1 MLILKNI
8 PVRRSCR
15 RDELA
20 RLLTSRADAVT
31 NIDLGGV
38 GGATPLHLA
47 AAGGWEKCATNLL
60 ENSAS
65 PVVKNDKGQ
74 VRLSV

>member
-1 MLILKNI
+1 MKN
-8 PVRRSCR
+8 VATCRSGR

-31 NIDLGGV
+31 NIDLGGA

-47 AAGGWEKCATNLL
+47 AAGGWEKCTTNLL

-65 PVVKNDKGQ
+65 PVIKNSKGQ
-74 VRLSV
+74 VLVGLS